1 MNVSNGKM
9 KIVILIDKNELIKY
23 WKYWKI
29 STMFKRN
36 RIMISKIHV
45 DLSLI
50 CYNIYYRSTKK
61 LREIFVYNEI
71 LINIIT

>member
-1 MNVSNGKM
+1 M
-9 KIVILIDKNELIKY
+9 INE
-23 WKYWKI
+23 
-29 STMFKRN
+29 
-36 RIMISKIHV
+36 IHV

>member
-1 MNVSNGKM
+1 
-9 KIVILIDKNELIKY
+9 
-23 WKYWKI
+23 
-29 STMFKRN
+29 
-36 RIMISKIHV
+36 MISEIHV

-61 LREIFVYNEI
+61 LREIFIYNEI